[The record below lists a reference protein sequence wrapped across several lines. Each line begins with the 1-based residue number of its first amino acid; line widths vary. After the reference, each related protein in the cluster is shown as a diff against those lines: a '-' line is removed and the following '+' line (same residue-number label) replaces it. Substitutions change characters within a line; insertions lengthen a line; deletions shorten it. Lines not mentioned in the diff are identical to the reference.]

1 MDGFFL
7 YYMKS
12 AFTMLKYRV
21 FSYDANE
28 RILFMKL
35 GSGMYKEIA
44 RDALKGNWMK
54 AIVAGFAAGWLGV
67 FSSSFLFIAGYVLVA
82 VILVYFLEFLP
93 GFYPILF
100 LGTTI
105 IALIYFFIGGVIRL
119 GYIDFNLA
127 LLDRRKNGIYRLG
140 SRMSDWWRVLCAKIT
155 LFFALS
161 LGYVLLIAPGIITKY
176 SYAMVPYI
184 LEERPD
190 FTVHEAFKASK
201 QIMKKHKWELFC
213 LRFSFIGWDII
224 GILTLGIGLI
234 FINPYR
240 YAAEAAFYNEISGRA
255 EAYYGRKEDRY

>member
-44 RDALKGNWMK
+44 RDALKGNWTK
-54 AIVAGFAAGWLGV
+54 AIAAGFA
-67 FSSSFLFIAGYVLVA
+67 AGYVLVA

-127 LLDRRKNGIYRLG
+127 LLDRRKNGVYRLG

-213 LRFSFIGWDII
+213 LRFSFIGWYII

>member
-1 MDGFFL
+1 
-7 YYMKS
+7 
-12 AFTMLKYRV
+12 
-21 FSYDANE
+21 
-28 RILFMKL
+28 MKL

-54 AIVAGFAAGWLGV
+54 AIAAGFAAGWLGV

-201 QIMKKHKWELFC
+201 QI
-213 LRFSFIGWDII
+213 GWYII

>member
-1 MDGFFL
+1 M
-7 YYMKS
+7 
-12 AFTMLKYRV
+12 
-21 FSYDANE
+21 
-28 RILFMKL
+28 
-35 GSGMYKEIA
+35 
-44 RDALKGNWMK
+44 
-54 AIVAGFAAGWLGV
+54 
-67 FSSSFLFIAGYVLVA
+67 A

-105 IALIYFFIGGVIRL
+105 IALIFFFIGGVIRL

-213 LRFSFIGWDII
+213 LRFSFIGWYII

>member
-1 MDGFFL
+1 
-7 YYMKS
+7 
-12 AFTMLKYRV
+12 
-21 FSYDANE
+21 
-28 RILFMKL
+28 MKL

-54 AIVAGFAAGWLGV
+54 AIAAGFAAGC
-67 FSSSFLFIAGYVLVA
+67 
-82 VILVYFLEFLP
+82 
-93 GFYPILF
+93 

-201 QIMKKHKWELFC
+201 QIMKKHKWELF
-213 LRFSFIGWDII
+213 GWYII

-255 EAYYGRKEDRY
+255 EAYYGRKEDRYQ